1 MNKKSDSFSNTYCR
15 GTSSCD
21 PAPIGR
27 RDFIRASG
35 LTAAMLLF
43 VDATTVMAQ
52 ESSDASISTLGLAPP
67 AGAVVLFDGSNFD
80 AWKPFSWQWINPEDD
95 QKEIQWKLVDGKT
108 MEIAFEFEGKRR
120 KQFLCTKE
128 KFGDWDLACIKTEEE
143 QDPCS
148 LLQIM
153 TDPQNNPMAEI
164 SLFRLG
170 GNQAAVAGATIV
182 VPLETLLPAQ
192 LTVSVDGAPGKRY
205 NYSFCNP
212 IGCVAQIGLTQT
224 DIDAMKKG
232 AKATVSLVPAPA
244 PDQTISLE
252 LSLTG
257 FTAGYDVVDVVTN

>member
-1 MNKKSDSFSNTYCR
+1 MFKSIISL
-15 GTSSCD
+15 SSVT
-21 PAPIGR
+21 ALL
-27 RDFIRASG
+27 FA
-35 LTAAMLLF
+35 TAA
-43 VDATTVMAQ
+43 VAQDTTTEETKPEAEQ
-52 ESSDASISTLGLAPP
+52 T
-67 AGAVVLFDGSNFD
+67 GAVEGSEALD
-80 AWKPFSWQWINPEDD
+80 LGEPVAEGP
-95 QKEIQWKLVDGKT
+95 KLGERYSKD
-108 MEIAFEFEGKRR
+108 
-120 KQFLCTKE
+120 

-164 SLFRLG
+164 SLFRLA

-192 LTVSVDGAPGKRY
+192 LTVSIDGAPGKRY

-244 PDQTISLE
+244 PDQTISLD
-252 LSLTG
+252 LSLSG
-257 FTAGYDVVDVVTN
+257 FTAGFDVVDVVTN